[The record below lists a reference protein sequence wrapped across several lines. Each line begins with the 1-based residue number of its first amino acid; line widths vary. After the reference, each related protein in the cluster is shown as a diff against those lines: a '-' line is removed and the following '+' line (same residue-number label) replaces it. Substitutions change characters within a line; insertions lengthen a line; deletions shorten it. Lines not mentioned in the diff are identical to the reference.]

1 MAASLTCSSDT
12 PIFQLRSLHK
22 RRELGQHR
30 LLDLETPLIRI
41 LEEDHNM
48 KGEYLNQEIKH
59 KSKLD
64 LQADQE
70 EDFIVETISSHK
82 PKLKDKQ
89 TRSETI

>member
-70 EDFIVETISSHK
+70 EDFKVEITSQHK
-82 PKLKDKQ
+82 LKPKDKQ
-89 TRSETI
+89 TKSETI

>member
-1 MAASLTCSSDT
+1 MAASLTCSLDIL
-12 PIFQLRSLHK
+12 IFQLRSLHK
-22 RRELGQHR
+22 RRELDQHR
-30 LLDLETPLIRI
+30 LLDLETLLIRI

-70 EDFIVETISSHK
+70 EDFKVEITS
-82 PKLKDKQ
+82 
-89 TRSETI
+89 